1 MKQQAK
7 VSLLICAVAAL
18 CAGGCANHEVVKQE
32 QLMPAA
38 SSVSTSAAK
47 PAASVAVEPGA
58 GKAATAATSQAQ
70 PRQAAAAAR
79 TEVVKAAL
87 EKVFFDFDAYTLS
100 PKAREVLT
108 KNAEI
113 LKQQAGSKIRI
124 EGNCDERGSDEYN
137 LALGQKRAESAL
149 NYLKSLGISAERL
162 AAVSYGKEKPA
173 DQGHDEAAMAKN
185 RRDEFVVSSK

>member
-18 CAGGCANHEVVKQE
+18 CAGGCAKHEVVKQE
-32 QLMPAA
+32 QLMPAT
-38 SSVSTSAAK
+38 SSASTSAAK
-47 PAASVAVEPGA
+47 PAASVVAEPEA
-58 GKAATAATSQAQ
+58 RNAATAATTQAQ
-70 PRQAAAAAR
+70 AQQAAAAAKV
-79 TEVVKAAL
+79 EVATAAL

-100 PKAREVLT
+100 PKSREVLT

-113 LKQQAGSKIRI
+113 LKLQAASKIRI

-149 NYLKSLGISAERL
+149 NYLKSLGISADRL
-162 AAVSYGKEKPA
+162 VAVSYGKEKPA

-185 RRDEFVVSSK
+185 RRDEFIVSSK